1 MTEAEKLA
9 DKLDDC
15 GIDPEEAKAWVSR
28 VQAEAV
34 RRERNRVVAILD
46 TQIENGLI
54 ISPNAVRDIFGLPRN
69 SSE

>member
-15 GIDPEEAKAWVSR
+15 GIDSEEAKAWVSR

-34 RRERNRVVAILD
+34 QKERERVKKVLD
-46 TQIENGLI
+46 RLDSNGVI
-54 ISPNAVRDIFGLPRN
+54 MSPNAHRDIIGLPRRT
-69 SSE
+69 SE